1 MLERG
6 KEQGTPRIHKNK
18 KKHLCQ
24 MTKLHEGLFRTEK
37 ILFPEDFLLTDEKGK
52 EKRKQNEKEADEE
65 RGHKLEA
72 EA

>member
-1 MLERG
+1 
-6 KEQGTPRIHKNK
+6 
-18 KKHLCQ
+18 